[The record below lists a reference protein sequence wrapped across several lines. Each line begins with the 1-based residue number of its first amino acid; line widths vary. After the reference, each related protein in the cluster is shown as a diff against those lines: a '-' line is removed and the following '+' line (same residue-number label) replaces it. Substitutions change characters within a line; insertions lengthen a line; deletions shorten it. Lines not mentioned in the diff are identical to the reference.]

1 MVCAQ
6 GERCNIL
13 TQTIDFFD
21 NSMSTQENATRL
33 ALPRKAHF
41 GIWLRKL
48 EPLRRPSAPRRSLG
62 AELERL
68 ARTAP
73 HLLADLG
80 FEEDRAARTP
90 LRSVWRK
97 GAVDVA
103 ISREP
108 AVATVRV
115 GHHEPG

>member
-13 TQTIDFFD
+13 TQTIDFLD
-21 NSMSTQENATRL
+21 NSMPTQENAPRL
-33 ALPRKAHF
+33 ALPRKARF

-115 GHHEPG
+115 SLREPR